1 MKVIYQI
8 LILSFLIFKNIYG
21 NVVSESSPKVALKG
35 IKFTVIFNGKFS
47 DDDVYKLETD
57 AKSLFPSEKNEDK
70 LIFNNIALNQIGQS
84 TLILEKNKLEI
95 YKLKKLAIYPWV
107 STLPPIIAIIS
118 GNPNIP
124 ARIKDSGVPPTPTHI
139 GRGFWIGLG

>member
-35 IKFTVIFNGKFS
+35 IEFTVIFNGKFS

-57 AKSLFPSEKNEDK
+57 AKSLSPSKKTEDK
-70 LIFNNIALNQIGQS
+70 LIFILKSFNNFSVKSFCN
-84 TLILEKNKLEI
+84 
-95 YKLKKLAIYPWV
+95 V
-107 STLPPIIAIIS
+107 SLLYNAGID
-118 GNPNIP
+118 
-124 ARIKDSGVPPTPTHI
+124 K
-139 GRGFWIGLG
+139 